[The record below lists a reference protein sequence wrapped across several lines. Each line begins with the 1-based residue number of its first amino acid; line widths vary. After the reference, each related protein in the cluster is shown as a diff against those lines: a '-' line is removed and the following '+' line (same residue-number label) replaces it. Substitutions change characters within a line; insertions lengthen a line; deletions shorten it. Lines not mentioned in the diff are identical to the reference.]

1 MMNRCGAPHLYAPL
15 VNKESASG
23 VPTPPNPPPEAPISP
38 VARRIKRARIATIF
52 LFFANGIALSALTP
66 RLADLQGQLSMSDI
80 TLGLVLSAG
89 AAGGL
94 FFGPFA
100 AIGIKRLGSGPF
112 AMYSLLVMLPLLP
125 LVGIAPTAA
134 TLAVV
139 MFAIGAVDSVLDA
152 SQNAHGLEVQRIY
165 KRSIIN
171 NMHAFWALGTVAGA
185 LVGALTLALNVS
197 LGWTLLGVSIA
208 GIIGTLIT
216 FSWVLPRNPEN
227 DSPLSDSSSESS
239 FESQIAEEIA
249 ADHLS
254 GMDPSSIAPPSIAPE
269 RRFSTWKLSGPTM
282 LPLLA
287 LGVLILLAVV
297 VEDVPQR
304 WSSIYLTD
312 IGMAANSVGFGVV
325 AFTISL
331 TIGRF
336 LGDSFVNRFGERRV
350 AQVSMSVVAVVL
362 AASLFIGNGIGFIA
376 ACAVVG
382 FGVATL
388 FPAAMHAATYIP
400 GISPGNA
407 ITAVSWMSRAG
418 FVFAP
423 ILVGII
429 SENLGVQWGIGI
441 AVFAALL
448 IIPLARF
455 LRNN

>member
-23 VPTPPNPPPEAPISP
+23 ESIPPIPPLEAPISP
-38 VARRIKRARIATIF
+38 GSRKIKRARIATIF

-227 DSPLSDSSSESS
+227 DSPVSDSSSESS
-239 FESQIAEEIA
+239 SGSSFEAQIAEEIA
-249 ADHLS
+249 ADHLTA
-254 GMDPSSIAPPSIAPE
+254 MDPSSIAPE

-312 IGMAANSVGFGVV
+312 IGMAANNVGFGVV

-448 IIPLARF
+448 IIPFARF

>member
-1 MMNRCGAPHLYAPL
+1 MDNR
-15 VNKESASG
+15 V
-23 VPTPPNPPPEAPISP
+23 
-38 VARRIKRARIATIF
+38 KRARIATIF

-80 TLGLVLSAG
+80 SLGLVLSAG
-89 AAGGL
+89 AVGGL
-94 FFGPFA
+94 VFGPFA
-100 AIGIKRLGSGPF
+100 AVGIKRLGSGPF

-125 LVGIAPTAA
+125 LVGIAPTASA
-134 TLAVV
+134 LALV

-171 NMHAFWALGTVAGA
+171 NMHAFWALGTVVGA
-185 LVGALTLALNVS
+185 LVGALTLALDIS

-216 FSWVLPRNPEN
+216 FNWVLPRDFEA
-227 DSPLSDSSSESS
+227 DSPPADQT
-239 FESQIAEEIA
+239 FESEIA
-249 ADHLS
+249 SEISAAHLS
-254 GMDPSSIAPPSIAPE
+254 AMDPSSIAPAA
-269 RRFSTWKLSGPTM
+269 RFSAWKISRPT
-282 LPLLA
+282 LFPLLA
-287 LGVLILLAVV
+287 LGLLIVFAVV

-312 IGMAANSVGFGVV
+312 IGMPANNVGFGVV

-362 AASLFIGNGIGFIA
+362 AASLFVGDGIGFIA

-429 SENLGVQWGIGI
+429 SEYFGTQWGIGI
-441 AVFAALL
+441 AVIAALL

-455 LRNN
+455 LRNTTATQH